1 MIDMS
6 FILGYM
12 EMPFEGLRIAASLAI
27 LAACAY
33 FDLFKDKNIP
43 DKVLYASAAIAIIIA
58 LPAPQGLLAM
68 GFGQAIFLA
77 LACYLFYRMGYLGG
91 AEAFIIPSIALLL
104 PVPPVSSGVFLNFPF
119 ILFTL
124 LFSGMLFALTNFM
137 YFAYRLAKSGARLKL
152 NAEGTSMALMT
163 LIFAIMYM
171 NTPIGNPAILAVVIS
186 LGLMSFLYYTYK
198 PELDEIMSGEVDIGK
213 AEEEVVNV
221 KKLDE
226 KAKEIF
232 KSSPVVT
239 ADAIKRLKKL
249 GISKIIVMKGMP
261 PYMPFLLAGE
271 IVAILYAKLLLL

>member
-12 EMPFEGLRIAASLAI
+12 EMPFEALRIAASLAI
-27 LAACAY
+27 LAVCTY

-58 LPAPQGLLAM
+58 LPAPQNLLLMEFAQAGLLA
-68 GFGQAIFLA
+68 I
-77 LACYLFYRMGYLGG
+77 ACYVFYRMGYLGG
-91 AEAFIIPSIALLL
+91 AEMFVMPAIALLL
-104 PVPPVSSGVFLNFPF
+104 PVPPVMSAVFLNFPF

-137 YFAYRLAKSGARLKL
+137 YFGYRLSKSGAKLKL

-163 LIFAIMYM
+163 LIFAVVYM
-171 NTPIGNPAILAVVIS
+171 STPIGNPAILAVVIS

-198 PELDEIMSGEVDIGK
+198 PELEEIMSGEVDVEK
-213 AEEEVVNV
+213 AEEEVVNM

-226 KAKEIF
+226 KAREIF
-232 KSSPVVT
+232 KLSPLVT
-239 ADAIKRLKKL
+239 ADAIIKLKKL
-249 GISKIIVMKGMP
+249 GISKIVVMKGMP

-271 IVAILYAKLLLL
+271 IVAILYAKLLLF